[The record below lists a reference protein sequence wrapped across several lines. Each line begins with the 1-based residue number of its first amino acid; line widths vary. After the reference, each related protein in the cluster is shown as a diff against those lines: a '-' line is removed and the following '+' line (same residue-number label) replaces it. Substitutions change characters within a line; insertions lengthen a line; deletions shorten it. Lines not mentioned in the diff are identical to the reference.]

1 MQTDYDKFSE
11 IYDLVYD
18 FDYDH
23 NFYLRR
29 ARRAGG
35 RILEI
40 GCGTGRLTLPL
51 ARSGIDVTG
60 IDNSPKML
68 ALAREK
74 LGREDPRIQER
85 VELLEADIRELDLG
99 QMFNLVI
106 FPFNSFMYLY
116 TPEDQV
122 RALAAVRKHL
132 ADDGLFILSLFVP
145 SPEITTFIPG
155 VMSFQWKKKHPGGG
169 EAYCW
174 EIKEVD
180 TFYQL
185 AAAKLIVDWVK
196 PGGEV
201 RRYVQEQTFRYF
213 THYEFSHLLERRGF
227 RVLEMIGDFKA
238 EDLAPGHR
246 DMVFVAG
253 LNPDWSE

>member
-18 FDYDH
+18 FDYDV

-35 RILEI
+35 RVLEI
-40 GCGTGRLTLPL
+40 GCGSGRISLSL
-51 ARSGIDVTG
+51 ARSGIQVTG
-60 IDNSPKML
+60 IDNSTGML

-74 LGREDPRIQER
+74 LAREDERIRER
-85 VELLEADIRELDLG
+85 VELIESDVRELDLG
-99 QMFNLVI
+99 RRFDLII

-116 TPEDQV
+116 TPEDQT
-122 RALAAVRKHL
+122 RALTAIRKHMT
-132 ADDGLFILSLFVP
+132 DDGLFILSLFVP
-145 SPEITTFIPG
+145 TPEITTFIPG
-155 VMSFQWKKKHPGGG
+155 VMNFQWKKKHPGGG
-169 EAYCW
+169 EVYCW
-174 EIKEVD
+174 ELKDVD

-185 AAAKLIVDWVK
+185 ASARLIVDWVK

-201 RRYVQEQTFRYF
+201 KRYVQEQTFRYF

-227 RVLEMIGDFKA
+227 FVLEMLGDFKS
-238 EDLAPGHR
+238 EDLGPGHR
-246 DMVFVAG
+246 DMIFVAG